1 MYQSDTYLDTRNL
14 REGEN
19 ERELI
24 TNTKMEGGAYP
35 WRRQKLNIAPAVSYK
50 NLNKPLLAPKN
61 QQWYHDS
68 QKNEWS
74 LVAAS
79 SSSYSRAAASRNVVV
94 SVARKVT
101 TNELASTTTT
111 ADIVVADAVTI
122 QEDGDDLLVEE
133 AQTTTI
139 EKEEEEIEDD
149 ITGNSPYLNHYIK
162 PTDTFQGICIKY
174 KVKALELRRANGGL
188 LTGLNIYLVPT
199 YPVLRIP
206 KNEYNSMMIMKKK
219 QTNNSIKK
227 TTATPPID
235 VTTITTV
242 EAVVIGNDND
252 YDAITSEKEEVIVD
266 AGTATTTSTT
276 CDEEEEHYPN
286 QYQELTQN
294 DVINILIEECAP
306 MYVSHDEAYSSL
318 NRTEWNFV
326 TALEAIKIKCI
337 RKRCPGLFP
346 TEAKA
351 YLMLNGWNLHA
362 ALRDAQNAATT
373 DECDDAQYVFE

>member
-1 MYQSDTYLDTRNL
+1 
-14 REGEN
+14 
-19 ERELI
+19 
-24 TNTKMEGGAYP
+24 MEGGAYP

-74 LVAAS
+74 LVAASSS

-133 AQTTTI
+133 AQTTSI
-139 EKEEEEIEDD
+139 EKEEEEEIEDN
-149 ITGNSPYLNHYIK
+149 ITTNSPYLNHKIK

-206 KNEYNSMMIMKKK
+206 KNEYNIMMMKKKK

-227 TTATPPID
+227 TTAIPPID
-235 VTTITTV
+235 IATITTV
-242 EAVVIGNDND
+242 EAVVIGNDKD

-266 AGTATTTSTT
+266 AGTATTTATTTT
-276 CDEEEEHYPN
+276 CDEEEEHVSN

-326 TALEAIKIKCI
+326 TALEAIKIECI
-337 RKRCPGLFP
+337 RKRCPSLFR

-351 YLMLNGWNLHA
+351 YLMLNDWNLHA

>member
-1 MYQSDTYLDTRNL
+1 
-14 REGEN
+14 
-19 ERELI
+19 
-24 TNTKMEGGAYP
+24 MEGGAYP
-35 WRRQKLNIAPAVSYK
+35 WRRQKLNIAPVVSYK

-74 LVAAS
+74 LVAASS

-149 ITGNSPYLNHYIK
+149 ITSNAYLNHRIK

-206 KNEYNSMMIMKKK
+206 KNEYNIMMMMKKK

-227 TTATPPID
+227 TTAIPPID

-242 EAVVIGNDND
+242 EAVVIGNGKD

-266 AGTATTTSTT
+266 AGTATTT
-276 CDEEEEHYPN
+276 CDEEEEHFQN

-326 TALEAIKIKCI
+326 TALEAIKIKCV
-337 RKRCPGLFP
+337 RKRCPSLFR

-351 YLMLNGWNLHA
+351 YLMLNDWNLHA